1 MMKIVISSLYYK
13 FLIFVQG
20 VCMFDVTPSEII
32 YTDELFPEEPS
43 LYSDNTN

>member
-20 VCMFDVTPSEII
+20 VCVFDVTPSEII

-43 LYSDNTN
+43 LYSEGSD

>member
-32 YTDELFPEEPS
+32 YTDELFPEELS